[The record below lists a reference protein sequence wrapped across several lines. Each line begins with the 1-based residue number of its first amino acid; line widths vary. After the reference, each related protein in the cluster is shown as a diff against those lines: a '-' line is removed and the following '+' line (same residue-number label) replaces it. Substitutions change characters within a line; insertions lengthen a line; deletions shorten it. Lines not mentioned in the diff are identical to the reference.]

1 MNEAGEMTNA
11 VDAALG
17 RVRGELATL
26 ERALAV
32 LRVSIID
39 ETGMSVDLRNAKTE
53 PIGNAF
59 ERIRDWQSFDGVGRV
74 LSRDLWLPEYGASL
88 PLDEQA

>member
-1 MNEAGEMTNA
+1 MNQTGEMTNA
-11 VDAALG
+11 VDAALE

-32 LRVSIID
+32 LRVSSID
-39 ETGMSVDLRNAKTE
+39 ETGVSVDLRNGRTE
-53 PIGNAF
+53 PIGSAF
-59 ERIRDWQSFDGVGRV
+59 ERVRNWQSLDGVGRV
-74 LSRDLWLPEYGASL
+74 LSRLWLPEYGASL